1 MHMLTKLAF
10 HEQQIFALF
19 GINNSDFFAVS
30 EKKTFQLIRHSRL
43 EEATKKEQDFIEERN
58 QIYWNVYFLG
68 DKIINTS
75 YIEGSNQNNSRANDD
90 AYEK

>member
-1 MHMLTKLAF
+1 MLTKLAF

-19 GINNSDFFAVS
+19 GINNSDFIAVS

-43 EEATKKEQDFIEERN
+43 EEATKEEQDFIEERN
-58 QIYWNVYFLG
+58 QIYWNVYFLS

-75 YIEGSNQNNSRANDD
+75 YIEVSNQNNSRANDD